1 MSSSRISI
9 CLINTRSSGNENIF
23 APLFLPFE
31 SGDEVIVVDV
41 LQKLTADPLLHI
53 LCGFEALRSQA
64 LDVGGNIDTP
74 HISAG
79 RKPRLID
86 PPFRNDA
93 IAVEPFIQF

>member
-1 MSSSRISI
+1 MRSSRISI
-9 CLINTRSSGNENIF
+9 RLINTRSSGSENIF
-23 APLFLPFE
+23 APFFLPFE

-53 LCGFEALRSQA
+53 LCGFEALRFQG
-64 LDVGGNIDTP
+64 LDVGGNIDTT
-74 HISAG
+74 HITSE
-79 RKPRLID
+79 RESRLID